1 MRRESR
7 SLRRSCIVREST
19 VLIPRPAIS
28 IRGTLSLLRRVL
40 PLRNRALV
48 TLAISLLIA
57 YFSFMTTYGTT
68 PFEVYAV
75 RYGTSHFRSEFVY
88 DGDRTG
94 RILPFAWMYYA
105 VKCGRKIILIDT
117 GFSDKKNARM
127 FGVKFTDPTGE
138 LVAIGIRPETVT
150 DIILTHAHFDHAGD
164 VSRYTNA
171 HVFTQIS
178 DLRTIRDIVNDDSR
192 VIPFDEAL
200 DFDDVIHI
208 EHVGGHTK
216 SSSVVW
222 ITLPGKKL
230 LLTGDEAYMRDN
242 VTRAIPVG
250 SRFDVNKNRAFLE
263 RARDSGAECYTF
275 HDPSIVKGDNNILQI
290 YP

>member
-1 MRRESR
+1 MRESLDLT
-7 SLRRSCIVREST
+7 S
-19 VLIPRPAIS
+19 RPAIF

-40 PLRNRALV
+40 IVRKRTFV

-75 RYGTSHFRSEFVY
+75 RYGTSNFRSEFVY
-88 DGDRTG
+88 DGDRTR
-94 RILPFAWMYYA
+94 RILPFSWMYYA

-117 GFSDKKNARM
+117 GFSDKKNARI

-138 LVAIGIRPETVT
+138 LVAIGIRPENVT

-164 VSRYTNA
+164 ISRYKNA
-171 HVFTQIS
+171 RVFTQIS
-178 DLRTIRDIVNDDSR
+178 DLKTIRDIVNDDSR
-192 VIPFDEAL
+192 VIPFDNAL
-200 DFDDVIHI
+200 DIDDAIHI

-242 VTRAIPVG
+242 ITRAIPIG
-250 SRFDVNKNRAFLE
+250 SRYDVEKNRAFLE
-263 RARDSGAECYTF
+263 RARDSGTECYTF
-275 HDPSIVKGDNNILQI
+275 HDPSIVTGENNVIRI